1 MAFAQVNKWRETAPS
16 DGGRYELDVNREWFC
31 VWCRKGATKGEG
43 GHLESIAHLKRLGNY
58 GVELSDAQLRS
69 IGWADDAAMP
79 DQLQIADRG
88 SAAAASGAAAA
99 RGPPG
104 FASGS
109 TPALDDMPA
118 AGTAPP
124 RGVPPPPPG
133 QQTDGLSGPPPA
145 PAPAA
150 VSEENVIVVKLHVKL
165 DIILDKL
172 QSVEARLAE
181 IEQALATWAWQ

>member
-1 MAFAQVNKWRETAPS
+1 MAFAQVNKWKETAPS

-88 SAAAASGAAAA
+88 SAAAASAD
-99 RGPPG
+99 PPG
-104 FASGS
+104 LDELDQVRRQIAYQRGEIMRMKVQVDEQIEKL
-109 TPALDDMPA
+109 ALMMGIFDELERRIEDN
-118 AGTAPP
+118 
-124 RGVPPPPPG
+124 
-133 QQTDGLSGPPPA
+133 L
-145 PAPAA
+145 
-150 VSEENVIVVKLHVKL
+150 
-165 DIILDKL
+165 
-172 QSVEARLAE
+172 AR
-181 IEQALATWAWQ
+181 WQ

>member
-1 MAFAQVNKWRETAPS
+1 MAFAQVNKWREPAPS
-16 DGGRYELDVNREWFC
+16 DGGMYELDVNREWHC
-31 VWCRKGATKGEG
+31 VWCHKGATKGDG
-43 GHLESIAHLKRLGNY
+43 GHLESTPHLKRLGYN
-58 GVELSDAQLRS
+58 GVQLSDAQLRS
-69 IGWADDAAMP
+69 VGWLSDAAT

-109 TPALDDMPA
+109 TPALDDMLA

-150 VSEENVIVVKLHVKL
+150 VSEENVILNKLHVKL

-181 IEQALATWAWQ
+181 IEQAFATWAWQ

>member
-1 MAFAQVNKWRETAPS
+1 MASSSPAGKVMYVEAKPTDGGVYELIDGAWSCCICNAFAPES
-16 DGGRYELDVNREWFC
+16 HL
-31 VWCRKGATKGEG
+31 WCKN
-43 GHLESIAHLKRLGNY
+43 HLWYMEQHRAGK
-58 GVELSDAQLRS
+58 LRP
-69 IGWADDAAMP
+69 I
-79 DQLQIADRG
+79 Q
-88 SAAAASGAAAA
+88 
-99 RGPPG
+99 
-104 FASGS
+104 
-109 TPALDDMPA
+109 ALEDMPA

-124 RGVPPPPPG
+124 PSAPPPPRG